1 MSPSKKPGRTTIC
14 AGGVR
19 RAFTLMELILVMVI
33 IAILAAVVVP
43 SLTNF
48 RIGRANTNTATQI
61 IGLSGYAR
69 MQSISEGRIYRMV
82 IDPDK
87 GTYQLKVE
95 DDSGAFAPATGD
107 YGDMYSVD
115 SGVKMQLDLDQ
126 APNTQMELP
135 VNVEQDAVQGP
146 LAVAD
151 PTVQT
156 PNTLMVNRRDGK
168 DGKYVEFEPSGR
180 TDTVKIILTDRLGA
194 AVRVGCTSPTD
205 VFHVLAPSEMP

>member
-1 MSPSKKPGRTTIC
+1 M
-14 AGGVR
+14 R

-48 RIGRANTNTATQI
+48 RIGRANANTATQI
-61 IGLSGYAR
+61 IGLSRFAR

-95 DDSGAFAPATGD
+95 DDGGAFAPASGD
-107 YGDMYSVD
+107 YGEQYSVD
-115 SGVKMQLDLDQ
+115 SGVKMQLEIDQ
-126 APNTQMELP
+126 SANTQMELP
-135 VNVEQDAVQGP
+135 VNVEQDAVQAP

-180 TDTVKIILTDRLGA
+180 TDTVKIVLTDRLGA
-194 AVRVGCTSPTD
+194 SVRVGCTNPTD
-205 VFHVLAPSEMP
+205 VFHVLAANEMP